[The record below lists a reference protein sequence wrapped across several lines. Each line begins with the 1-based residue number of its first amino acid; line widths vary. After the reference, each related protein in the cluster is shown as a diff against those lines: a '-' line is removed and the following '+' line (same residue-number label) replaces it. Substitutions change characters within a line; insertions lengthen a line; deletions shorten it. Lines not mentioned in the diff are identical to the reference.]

1 MDLGEAGDIFPQGSQ
16 NEKWA
21 IWVIRSGNE
30 LWFLSNL
37 NVPHFRIWL
46 DWKKSK
52 KFQYIRAWNTPWN
65 PNDSFGEKKYIPMR
79 FVAKD
84 FWFESTN
91 LFASTL
97 LYEMNSDDC
106 L

>member
-21 IWVIRSGNE
+21 SIWVIRSGNE
-30 LWFLSNL
+30 LWFISYL
-37 NVPHFRIWL
+37 NVLHFRIWV
-46 DWKKSK
+46 DWKKFK

-65 PNDSFGEKKYIPMR
+65 LNNLEKKYIPMR
-79 FVAKD
+79 FVAKGI
-84 FWFESTN
+84 WFECTN
-91 LFASTL
+91 LFASTF
-97 LYEMNSDDC
+97 LYEMNSDVY